1 MNAPLLARNGAL
13 TIAFA
18 LCCLF
23 GRTVAG
29 DDSYLFATG
38 PRIFAYNISTL
49 ILAICY
55 VLSAFSL
62 GSLFIGSARF
72 RVADRFVIGAATG
85 FAVLNI
91 VGQGV
96 GMVGLL
102 NQTVSTALICAP
114 LLFLPPVSRKAWS
127 FLQENKGYIL
137 FFSAISLYIFCFS
150 ALIRNENSG
159 DFVFYLPT
167 YEKIVQSGSTLPNLS
182 FLGYCYVKGF
192 GAAHLLMAATSQYSV
207 QYLSAACILLT
218 CFLGAR
224 ICDLLI
230 PNKALS
236 ACFALLLLASGFM
249 RAETYKTHAL
259 TSLLLLAAVFL
270 MVQRQLAPKP
280 SRPAALRAS
289 LLCLAGLLTLSPQA
303 GAFLALPFLAD
314 MISAWRTRRPR
325 AFGQAFVVAGAA
337 AAVFFAVLVS
347 NYLLF
352 GVPELSLP
360 STIKGL
366 IDLDRVDRWYPR
378 QAMELLL
385 VSFSQQPSS
394 GALDLSLG
402 SLAFPALKILVLTA
416 ATPLFRYA
424 LRDRPGL
431 RNRYTMALPPFLAL
445 GAACILL
452 KAVTQYSS
460 IDRYTLFGIIINRLV
475 IATAL
480 YVGGAALYRFAS
492 TRIRIPVPFGKLVFA
507 AFAVLSLHA
516 AISNKLPDTPR
527 QITYTRHFL
536 GLAPF
541 AETFWWLRDP
551 AAEKVLTLLPR
562 GTRVMP
568 LYPALYATILPRV
581 IFELS
586 DTTDTAREADTLYL
600 SPDPAEAARTY
611 IRLGLRHFMIDL
623 DGMIMPYP
631 GYGALFRPEYLADHF
646 RARHLTG
653 KRWLLTLEGTDA
665 DGIRPDRNFMA
676 DYARGYALALTNPRN
691 SHLNT
696 LKAWARNRGVDFQ
709 PSATGWPPMSRND
722 SSQEGDQQ

>member
-460 IDRYTLFGIIINRLV
+460 IDRYTLFGIINRLV